1 MMDMAYLGGW
11 SGDNQMS
18 RMMKHYGQHGMGA
31 PEMVKRL
38 ELAVSKSLYFLDEDR
53 SNVVML
59 YKA

>member
-18 RMMKHYGQHGMGA
+18 RMLKHYGQHGIGA

-38 ELAVSKSLYFLDEDR
+38 EVAVSKSLSFLEQDK
-53 SNVVML
+53 SNVVSL
-59 YKA
+59 YRA

>member
-38 ELAVSKSLYFLDEDR
+38 ELAVSKSLHFLDEDR